1 MNEGRTNLVAL
12 NAAFLKAFEAAGFDC
27 DDRYT
32 PHVTMMKVSRIGC
45 MGIVQALGEHKAIYT
60 HFVFFKYPD

>member
-1 MNEGRTNLVAL
+1 MSSFGDKVAFAQMNEGRKSLFAL

-32 PHVTMMKVSRIGC
+32 PHVTMMKVRRK
-45 MGIVQALGEHKAIYT
+45 V
-60 HFVFFKYPD
+60 